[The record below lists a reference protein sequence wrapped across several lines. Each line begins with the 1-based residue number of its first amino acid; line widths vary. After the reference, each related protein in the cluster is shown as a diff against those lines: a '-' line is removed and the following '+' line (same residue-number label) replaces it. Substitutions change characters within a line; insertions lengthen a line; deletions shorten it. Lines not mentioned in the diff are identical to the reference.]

1 MASRKPVADS
11 LADQIARAQARGRR
25 AATDGSQG
33 YGTRSRS
40 AAGAASS
47 SEDEVFESPRGAE
60 GLSGA
65 AAAGAASLSAQQA
78 AAANPFPRSSLIART
93 PPTAAA
99 APPVQRRRQAQRS
112 VDFGATYRL
121 DRPIQRLCGTTCCSV
136 RLRGIARRAAP
147 LSRGR
152 RRRVRQ
158 VQVTVRRKQQ
168 LRVTAATSV
177 PAASNRSQL

>member
-40 AAGAASS
+40 AARAASS
-47 SEDEVFESPRGAE
+47 SEDEVFESPRGVE
-60 GLSGA
+60 G
-65 AAAGAASLSAQQA
+65 AGAASLSAQQA
-78 AAANPFPRSSLIART
+78 AAAAYPFPRSTLIAGL
-93 PPTAAA
+93 
-99 APPVQRRRQAQRS
+99 RRRQPLLRQFNDDGRRRAQSTS
-112 VDFGATYRL
+112 VLLTDSTIRI
-121 DRPIQRLCGTTCCSV
+121 RRLCGTICCSV
-136 RLRGIARRAAP
+136 RLQGVARRAAP
-147 LSRGR
+147 QSRGR
-152 RRRVRQ
+152 LHPHRQ
-158 VQVTVRRKQQ
+158 AQASLRRKQQ